1 VWQQLNREICAG
13 CGEPKSE
20 SMDPANELAYQ
31 GHALRC
37 HACAARDAR
46 ANEIQEDE
54 QADTTGLFLSVTKK
68 PRRS

>member
-1 VWQQLNREICAG
+1 
-13 CGEPKSE
+13 
-20 SMDPANELAYQ
+20 MDPANELAYQ